1 MFARCQKCSIIF
13 ITFMRFTRKNS
24 LIPAFCSLAVR
35 GGCMQQGFHP
45 GLCRHS
51 KMDAVSKNVGI
62 MSIAGFLARTQ
73 FFADGSQRARG
84 VKLVNKASLGHEPC
98 LCRVTEN

>member
-1 MFARCQKCSIIF
+1 MLHHIHNFHEIYSEKLFNPRILQSCGAW
-13 ITFMRFTRKNS
+13 S
-24 LIPAFCSLAVR
+24 LRAAGISS
-35 GGCMQQGFHP
+35 P

-73 FFADGSQRARG
+73 FSADGSQGARG
-84 VKLVNKASLGHEPC
+84 VKLVNKASPGHELG

>member
-1 MFARCQKCSIIF
+1 MVARCQKCSIIF
-13 ITFMRFTRKNS
+13 ITFMRFTRKNF
-24 LIPAFCSLAVR
+24 LIPAFCSLAVLGR
-35 GGCMQQGFHP
+35 CVQQGFHP

-51 KMDAVSKNVGI
+51 KMDAVSKNVRI

-73 FFADGSQRARG
+73 FSADGSQGARG
-84 VKLVNKASLGHEPC
+84 VKLVNKASPGHELG